1 MPRNYNHFMIVSQ
14 PKIAYRIQNCF
25 STISPKILVIHYYFR
40 DFWRTPWCIFLRI
53 TYIFAIESDIFVA
66 LIVAVLSAMPN
77 HNFLRDLIVELPT
90 FSQIVVTFLVII
102 FVSLPLFFPHLGYHF
117 CTLILVK
124 SGD

>member
-1 MPRNYNHFMIVSQ
+1 MQ
-14 PKIAYRIQNCF
+14 AYRIQNCF

-77 HNFLRDLIVELPT
+77 HIFLRDLIVELPT
-90 FSQIVVTFLVII
+90 FSQIPVTFLVII
-102 FVSLPLFFPHLGYHF
+102 FVSLPLFFPHFGYHF
-117 CTLILVK
+117 CRL
-124 SGD
+124 